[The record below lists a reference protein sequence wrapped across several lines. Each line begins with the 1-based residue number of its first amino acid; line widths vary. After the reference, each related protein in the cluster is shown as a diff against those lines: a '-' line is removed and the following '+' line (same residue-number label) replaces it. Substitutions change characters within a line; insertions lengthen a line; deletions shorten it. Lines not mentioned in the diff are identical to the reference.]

1 MAGRLARMKAL
12 YFLIAAT
19 LWVAVCQAEPP
30 SALPPAGN
38 GPVASPAAAGTN
50 EPANYIISVQW
61 KDTKLGSRFVQMMTS
76 EGSFSLDALEHS
88 TIKINGPEIPTTL
101 KLSGSLALLGPEKGR
116 LKLFIGRTVPY
127 MTGSSQGPNGAT
139 SSSYQQLSVGLDSTF
154 IVTFG
159 KPLVIQG
166 DENGQIS
173 VLVKRDEG

>member
-1 MAGRLARMKAL
+1 MKAL
-12 YFLIAAT
+12 SCLVAVT
-19 LWVAVCQAEPP
+19 LWVTVCQAEPP
-30 SALPPAGN
+30 AAPLPAGSP
-38 GPVASPAAAGTN
+38 PVASPPATGTN

-61 KDTKLGSRFVQMMTS
+61 KDTKMGSSFVQMMTA
-76 EGSFSLDALEHS
+76 EGPFNLDALEHS
-88 TIKINGPEIPTTL
+88 TMKINGPDIPTTL
-101 KLSGSLALLGPEKGR
+101 KLSGDLAVLSPEKGR

-127 MTGSSQGPNGAT
+127 MTSVSPGST

-173 VLVKRDEG
+173 ILVKRDEG

>member
-1 MAGRLARMKAL
+1 MKTL
-12 YFLIAAT
+12 HFLIVAT

-30 SALPPAGN
+30 SALPSAGAPPA
-38 GPVASPAAAGTN
+38 ASPPATCTN

-61 KDTKLGSRFVQMMTS
+61 KDTKLGSSFVQMMTA
-76 EGSFSLDALEHS
+76 EGAFNLDALEHG
-88 TIKINGPEIPTTL
+88 TMKINGPEIPTTL
-101 KLSGSLALLGPEKGR
+101 KLSGSLTLLGPGKGR

-127 MTGSSQGPNGAT
+127 MTGASQGPGGTTA
-139 SSSYQQLSVGLDSTF
+139 SSYQQLSVGLDSTF

-173 VLVKRDEG
+173 ILVKRDES